1 MMDNTQGKGKAKVEE
16 AMEEENT
23 IAYKKGVQ
31 FYNAELFEAY
41 NELQRVARDFETT
54 FEAPEIIVVG
64 TQSAGKSSLIEALVG
79 FRFNYVG
86 TGETITRRPL
96 VVQMMRTPDYEEPYC
111 LFLPEKDDGDCD
123 SEEGVEVAVSGVAQE
138 IKRRTLQFCR
148 KPNDFYDVPIMLRV
162 LYKYCANLTII
173 DMPGFVVQGEE
184 ESAEKIR
191 QMARSMMKPSN
202 RIIVCLEDSGRD
214 WNLSIAR
221 PIVQSIDPLFERTI
235 LVATKFDQR
244 LKELIAHPGIVN
256 KYLGGGGFLPKLPFL
271 FQLPISRDVD
281 GLEFCEQIENLAI
294 DDITLLFKLGMEKR
308 FEKQIGFP
316 NIKNYLE
323 TLLLKKYRESIPK
336 TFEILNNKCVE
347 IEAELKET
355 TSRIEA
361 LETRRLRGRA
371 SDYVVDLVQSITRY
385 LKGTIKGDPATNGQS
400 LSEEREEADFTGWKG
415 LTISEEDLDEYIEN
429 ANEKLYGGA
438 QYYRL
443 QREFEAV
450 IRCIEFPPT
459 TISEVATALGLD
471 EMKPNPDYDWAACD
485 IAQNKIDNLYNPF
498 LEIFCNR
505 LKYIM
510 IRLFY
515 IVVRNLEDQEFPTH
529 YDLFFQEIR
538 RLYIDF
544 INQYAERLLEDLKS
558 VLEQISGYIIEG
570 GPQTFQLGDDDDSD
584 DYDEVDLLQ
593 PSKEQ
598 TGERV
603 RREMG
608 RHAPRCDPFR
618 DLKMRDVRVVDASV
632 AKAVM
637 EEAARHFIAIRDRF
651 ASQFKRSCNVQFW
664 VPMYNRLLKEI
675 SREVVQKTD
684 DEITMLFNAN
694 SEELLEKRDFLQ
706 KKLRSYI
713 KSRERFASVAAR
725 VKNAQI
731 S

>member
-1 MMDNTQGKGKAKVEE
+1 
-16 AMEEENT
+16 
-23 IAYKKGVQ
+23 
-31 FYNAELFEAY
+31 
-41 NELQRVARDFETT
+41 
-54 FEAPEIIVVG
+54 
-64 TQSAGKSSLIEALVG
+64 
-79 FRFNYVG
+79 
-86 TGETITRRPL
+86 
-96 VVQMMRTPDYEEPYC
+96 
-111 LFLPEKDDGDCD
+111 
-123 SEEGVEVAVSGVAQE
+123 
-138 IKRRTLQFCR
+138 
-148 KPNDFYDVPIMLRV
+148 
-162 LYKYCANLTII
+162 
-173 DMPGFVVQGEE
+173 
-184 ESAEKIR
+184 
-191 QMARSMMKPSN
+191 
-202 RIIVCLEDSGRD
+202 
-214 WNLSIAR
+214 
-221 PIVQSIDPLFERTI
+221 
-235 LVATKFDQR
+235 
-244 LKELIAHPGIVN
+244 
-256 KYLGGGGFLPKLPFL
+256 
-271 FQLPISRDVD
+271 
-281 GLEFCEQIENLAI
+281 
-294 DDITLLFKLGMEKR
+294 
-308 FEKQIGFP
+308 
-316 NIKNYLE
+316 
-323 TLLLKKYRESIPK
+323 
-336 TFEILNNKCVE
+336 
-347 IEAELKET
+347 
-355 TSRIEA
+355 
-361 LETRRLRGRA
+361 
-371 SDYVVDLVQSITRY
+371 VQSITRY